1 MNVEGKK
8 VLVVGTGK
16 SGIAAAALLAKEKA
30 APVLF
35 DENKDTDAEEVKKKL
50 PDAEIGVITGTLPE
64 GILDELEL
72 AVLSPGV
79 PVDTP
84 FVENSGTRVSLSG
97 VKWSWATLFP
107 KER

>member
-1 MNVEGKK
+1 M
-8 VLVVGTGK
+8 
-16 SGIAAAALLAKEKA
+16 
-30 APVLF
+30 F
-35 DENKDTDAEEVKKKL
+35 DENKDTDAEEVQKKL

-84 FVENSGTRVSLSG
+84 FVEKFRDKGYPCLG
-97 VKWSWATLFP
+97 
-107 KER
+107 